1 MSRSRTAACSFIVR
15 EIMCYIHIQGEVK
28 AERALCM
35 FFCIPAA
42 QIIWFKVT
50 ALHVFIRT
58 LFSANDHNKHN
69 YLACTQ
75 HFHYTE
81 TKALRGLYSKGRQAK
96 EHMQIVLKWSGVRL
110 FIANI
115 VRCLIMS
122 IMIKSQLQL
131 AVCMHTPCGHQLC
144 SQLPT
149 RPAAS
154 SPLSVSVTS
163 SKPFPFWYRINSML
177 LLLMR
182 PELSAEAH

>member
-131 AVCMHTPCGHQLC
+131 GFAVPCLHAH
-144 SQLPT
+144 SSWP
-149 RPAAS
+149 PALFPAPHLS
-154 SPLSVSVTS
+154 SCQQPPVSLSDKLQAVSILVQD
-163 SKPFPFWYRINSML
+163 K
-177 LLLMR
+177 
-182 PELSAEAH
+182 